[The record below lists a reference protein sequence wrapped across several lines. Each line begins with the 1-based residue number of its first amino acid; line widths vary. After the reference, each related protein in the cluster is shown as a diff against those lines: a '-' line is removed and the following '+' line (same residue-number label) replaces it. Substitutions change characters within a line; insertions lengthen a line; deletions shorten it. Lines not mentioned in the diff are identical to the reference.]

1 MFRHSSGDAMSLLF
15 GTVHRMRDISQKQ
28 FDILQEVQL
37 PYLQDEMRSVVL
49 QYQLE
54 EEISGVTHFNLS
66 HITELY
72 MAEFYKVETMP
83 AFCKERVV
91 NNLAIHVQKFV
102 KDIILVHKLVAKSW
116 SMAEEIFELVLNTP
130 ISHTCISS
138 LMEAGLTK
146 LSCKTC
152 TDEHYKVPTCFNYCE
167 ETISACLAPYSS
179 IVELLY
185 QWINNNVK
193 VQAIVSSRIGQKSYD
208 KIKNELY
215 NVLDI
220 ELNDS
225 FYRDVCEY
233 HFAKQ
238 KTQDEINGSD
248 LSNNDI
254 YHIATAAPNKRVKRI
269 AKITTV
275 PPTDVYS
282 TRFVSSQP
290 VSSEPIHPIIKH
302 NELFNT
308 QMICFNATKII
319 TNKEC
324 WNGTNEGSYEQ
335 TPKLSSAPYQLFSG
349 HLPKIKI
356 KLKALEYFIAYIED
370 QGRESDITAPSDPDF
385 MVESRGRGVCVQ
397 TVVFILSIMLLI
409 V

>member
-1 MFRHSSGDAMSLLF
+1 MSLLF
-15 GTVHRMRDISQKQ
+15 GTVRRMRDISQHQ
-28 FDILQEVQL
+28 FNILQEVQL

-54 EEISGVTHFNLS
+54 EEISGQTHFNLS

-72 MAEFYKVETMP
+72 MSQFYKVETMP

-91 NNLAIHVQKFV
+91 NNLAVHVHKFV

-130 ISHTCISS
+130 ISHSCVSS

-167 ETISACLAPYSS
+167 DTISSCLAPYSS

-193 VQAIVSSRIGQKSYD
+193 VQAIVSSRVGRSSYD
-208 KIKNELY
+208 NIKNELY
-215 NVLDI
+215 NILDI
-220 ELNDS
+220 ELNDG

-238 KTQDEINGSD
+238 KHPDDINDSD
-248 LSNNDI
+248 VAEVNNDQ
-254 YHIATAAPNKRVKRI
+254 YQIATEAPRKRVKRI
-269 AKITTV
+269 AKITTM
-275 PPTDVYS
+275 PPTDIYS
-282 TRFVSSQP
+282 TRFISSQP
-290 VSSEPIHPIIKH
+290 QTSQPIHPIIKH

-319 TNKEC
+319 TNREC
-324 WNGTNEGSYEQ
+324 WNGTGEGGYEQ
-335 TPKLSSAPYQLFSG
+335 TSKLSSAPFQLFSG
-349 HLPKIKI
+349 HLPRIRS
-356 KLKALEYFIAYIED
+356 KLKALEYFITYIEGD
-370 QGRESDITAPSDPDF
+370 EKESAVTAPSEPDF
-385 MVESRGRGVCVQ
+385 MVESTGHSISAQVL
-397 TVVFILSIMLLI
+397 VFIISFLLLT